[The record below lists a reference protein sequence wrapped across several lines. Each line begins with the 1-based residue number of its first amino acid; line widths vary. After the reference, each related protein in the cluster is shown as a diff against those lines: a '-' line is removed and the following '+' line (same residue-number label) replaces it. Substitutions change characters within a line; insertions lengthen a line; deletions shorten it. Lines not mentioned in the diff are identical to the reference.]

1 MKRQG
6 PHNAPRIASGVR
18 EGPGSVSSS
27 YFRITLGSAA
37 WPFPSLPTCRRA
49 RRAQNPAGPA
59 DRIQAPSLREG
70 KSEPQL
76 ELSMAGSRNCRGE
89 AENPVMMP
97 QNRWVP
103 SGSAAASGRG
113 PQSRWLHPDSVQE
126 GGSRPIPS
134 SPWRGRPFREKSSE
148 TQKMPGPVSLS
159 LWLPLP

>member
-1 MKRQG
+1 MMKRQG

-27 YFRITLGSAA
+27 YFRITLGSAS

-89 AENPVMMP
+89 AENPVMLP

-103 SGSAAASGRG
+103 SGSAAASG
-113 PQSRWLHPDSVQE
+113 SRAPKPLAAPRLST
-126 GGSRPIPS
+126 
-134 SPWRGRPFREKSSE
+134 RGRVPAHPQLTLERTAFQREE
-148 TQKMPGPVSLS
+148 Q
-159 LWLPLP
+159 